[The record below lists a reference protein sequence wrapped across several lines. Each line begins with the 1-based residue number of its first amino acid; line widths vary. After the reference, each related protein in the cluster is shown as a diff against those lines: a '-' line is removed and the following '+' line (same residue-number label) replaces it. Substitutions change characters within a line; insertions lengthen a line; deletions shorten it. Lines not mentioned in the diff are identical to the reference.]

1 MDNLTL
7 SAALD
12 MSYRPHCD
20 WLQIEIRSECYKK
33 AGGKSNKKPTPLVC
47 GISIYKIFSLL
58 HVRLSCMAAWS
69 FNKAICLKW
78 RFVLLI
84 ALLYSVLEKD

>member
-47 GISIYKIFSLL
+47 GISIYKIFFSPT
-58 HVRLSCMAAWS
+58 CE
-69 FNKAICLKW
+69 AIMYGCLE
-78 RFVLLI
+78 F
-84 ALLYSVLEKD
+84 